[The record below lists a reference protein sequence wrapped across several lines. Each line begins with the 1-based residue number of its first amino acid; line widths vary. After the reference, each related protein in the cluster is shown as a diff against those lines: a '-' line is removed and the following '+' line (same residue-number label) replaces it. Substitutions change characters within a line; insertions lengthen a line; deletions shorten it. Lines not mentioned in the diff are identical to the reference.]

1 MSALHDIAVGPIGAC
16 QICGSRNI
24 EPVIDLGHQAPCDS
38 LLTPSQLQH
47 AESTYPLRLVRCV
60 DCGLTQIDYAVEPE
74 VLFHREYPYRSGITE
89 TLRNNLRS
97 TAFSIIDRFGV
108 PEGSLA
114 IDLGS
119 NDGTLLS
126 GFRDRGMRVLGI
138 EPTNIAQIAREAGID
153 TRQAFFSEQVGRE
166 VASEHGK
173 AAVVT
178 AANMFAHVAQ
188 LGSLIRGVEH
198 MLQLNGV
205 FVTESHYLLDLIDT
219 VQYDSIYHE
228 HLKYYSLK
236 TILKLFDYYNFTVID
251 VERIENYG
259 GSIRVFAMLGRGHE
273 VKSTVTKMLADED
286 RAGLEDRAT
295 FEAFARRVRKSRIDL
310 QTLILE
316 ATKSGHPVPGIGCP
330 GRASTL
336 ISFCGLDTELVP
348 YIAEQSTSL
357 KLGLYLPGKHIP
369 IVDEARL
376 LEEQPS
382 QALMLSWHYWR
393 PIVRNMRKK
402 GLKSKIIVPLPDV
415 TVVDQ

>member
-1 MSALHDIAVGPIGAC
+1 MTALHDISVGPIEAC

-24 EPVIDLGHQAPCDS
+24 EPVVDLGHQAPCDS
-38 LLTPSQLQH
+38 LLTPSQLRE
-47 AESTYPLRLVRCV
+47 AESTYPLRLVRCI
-60 DCGLTQIDYAVEPE
+60 DCSLAQIDYAVAPE

-97 TAFSIIDRFGV
+97 TAFSIIDRFGLS
-108 PEGSLA
+108 EGSLA

-126 GFRDRGMRVLGI
+126 GFKDRGMRVLGV
-138 EPTNIAQIAREAGID
+138 EPTDIAEIAREAGID
-153 TRQAFFSEQVGRE
+153 TRQAFFCEEVGRE
-166 VASEHGK
+166 IAAERGK

-198 MLQLNGV
+198 MLQPGGL
-205 FVTESHYLLDLIDT
+205 FVTESHYLLDLLKT

-236 TILKLFDYYNFTVID
+236 TILKLFEYYDFTVVD

-259 GSIRVFAMLGRGHE
+259 GSIRVYAMLGRGHE
-273 VKSTVTKMLADED
+273 AKPSVAAMLAEEQLA
-286 RAGLEDRAT
+286 RLEDAST
-295 FEAFARRVRKSRIDL
+295 YEAFAGRVRKSRVDL
-310 QTLILE
+310 QMLILE
-316 ATKSGHPVPGIGCP
+316 AMANGHPVPGIGCP

-336 ISFCGLDTELVP
+336 ISYCGLDAQAVP

-357 KLGLYLPGKHIP
+357 KLGLHLPGKHIP

-376 LEEQPS
+376 LEEQPPK
-382 QALMLSWHYWR
+382 ALMLSWHYWR
-393 PIVRNMRKK
+393 PIVRNMRRK
-402 GLKSKIIVPLPDV
+402 GLKSQIIVPLPDV
-415 TVVDQ
+415 TVAEE